1 MENHIDNTEL
11 QDLMEKFLH
20 ENPYGDSF
28 DLARFMYNAGHEKG
42 MTETCEL
49 F

>member
-1 MENHIDNTEL
+1 MTNHITNEEL
-11 QDLMEKFLH
+11 QTLMEQFLH

-28 DLARFMYNAGHEKG
+28 DLARFMYNAGHESG

>member
-1 MENHIDNTEL
+1 MENHITNTEL
-11 QDLMEKFLH
+11 QDLMEQFLH

-42 MTETCEL
+42 TTETCEL